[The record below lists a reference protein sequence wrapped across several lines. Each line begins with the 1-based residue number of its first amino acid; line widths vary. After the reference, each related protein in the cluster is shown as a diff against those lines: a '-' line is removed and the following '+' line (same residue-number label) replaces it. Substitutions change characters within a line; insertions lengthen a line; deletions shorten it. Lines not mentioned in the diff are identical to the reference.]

1 MKARRITATPVI
13 LFPSPP
19 CDFTFPRRLNIQEC
33 DILPRNLLD
42 NSRTEPPNELL
53 KTKDHEKKDV
63 KNEGSSQ

>member
-1 MKARRITATPVI
+1 MKALHQPAAVPPIAPASPLTLPP
-13 LFPSPP
+13 PSLEIPKS
-19 CDFTFPRRLNIQEC
+19 

-53 KTKDHEKKDV
+53 KTKGREIKDV